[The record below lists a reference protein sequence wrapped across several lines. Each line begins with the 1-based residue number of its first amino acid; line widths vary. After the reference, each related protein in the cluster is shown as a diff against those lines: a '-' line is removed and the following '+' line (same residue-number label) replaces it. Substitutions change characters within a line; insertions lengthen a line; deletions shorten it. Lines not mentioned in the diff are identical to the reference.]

1 MFDLYSSP
9 ELRKQYGDVGR
20 EIAKKELTWDVLDSK
35 FEEAFN
41 EALSGAR
48 NSSIFAKKVV

>member
-1 MFDLYSSP
+1 
-9 ELRKQYGDVGR
+9 
-20 EIAKKELTWDVLDSK
+20 VLDSK

-48 NSSIFAKKVV
+48 NSSIFAKKVVWKVFSNIPRNQATITIRNVKIF